1 MNIPVNRNG
10 VVDQN
15 TNYSDAMILHLLD
28 IIIKLAMKSL
38 QKKKFENTGIMWF
51 IVGYCI
57 ALWDILEC
65 VKAFYTIETIQLQ
78 KNCQMHS
85 NNRCLGAS
93 TASGAVNWL
102 KNFLAL
108 SLSHA

>member
-15 TNYSDAMILHLLD
+15 TNYSDATILHLLD

-78 KNCQMHS
+78 KTVKCTQITVA
-85 NNRCLGAS
+85 LGLQQHLVQS
-93 TASGAVNWL
+93 IGLRTS
-102 KNFLAL
+102 
-108 SLSHA
+108 